1 MLTSKEPI
9 RLWIDTDTSGL
20 FWSGLDCDDDLAVLA
35 ALSLHKRQ
43 ILHLDGI
50 SICGG
55 NAPLSHTWQDI
66 HALWEHADG
75 FQITN
80 VQPVKGYGW
89 RSMQVA
95 VGWLRWY
102 NKIRQDGMDSEDAST
117 AIIERSRDKSLDP
130 AHILMLG
137 PPTNLAK
144 AIDSGLLDQA
154 GVSHVYLMGGELTQ
168 QTLDLN
174 FRTDRASART
184 IIESNIPTTIIPIQT
199 CAQTIVTKS
208 YLERLD
214 CPSMAACAIL
224 PKMNQQIKLMPRFV
238 NQAVKKRCSLGEDYG
253 PWIVLLSS
261 PSKTTTMPPNE
272 ETLLTAARR
281 PSVVMIQQE
290 EQIQVPAG
298 FNLLRK
304 MMEWAPLWCFLLIDN
319 VTYAYTAAFG
329 VAAFD
334 MLFLSFVQY
343 KMGKLQECESLKVL
357 IVLSLR
363 SNTHNTFRTRA
374 KTFGCYFSLCVR
386 IANNSGMDLPGKCR
400 DDRIIF
406 RHRSKHWAGA
416 WFLYFMAT
424 WTPGRKRISSG

>member
-1 MLTSKEPI
+1 MLTSNEPI

-80 VQPVKGYGW
+80 VQPVKGYGR

-253 PWIVLLSS
+253 PWMPSPNLDKGFIPWDLVALLAITHEEEFLKWKYHGVSIPTCDDHIGEPCNSTMIVSEDLGETFDGRDWSGVVRIPHKVRNEEQLLDLMFALLNEVPAISVHPPAMFWGFYGEILLSICLCITIVLIRYM
-261 PSKTTTMPPNE
+261 K
-272 ETLLTAARR
+272 
-281 PSVVMIQQE
+281 
-290 EQIQVPAG
+290 
-298 FNLLRK
+298 
-304 MMEWAPLWCFLLIDN
+304 
-319 VTYAYTAAFG
+319 
-329 VAAFD
+329 
-334 MLFLSFVQY
+334 
-343 KMGKLQECESLKVL
+343 KV
-357 IVLSLR
+357 
-363 SNTHNTFRTRA
+363 
-374 KTFGCYFSLCVR
+374 
-386 IANNSGMDLPGKCR
+386 
-400 DDRIIF
+400 
-406 RHRSKHWAGA
+406 
-416 WFLYFMAT
+416 
-424 WTPGRKRISSG
+424 

>member
-1 MLTSKEPI
+1 MLTSKEEPI

-35 ALSLHKRQ
+35 ALALHKRQ
-43 ILHLDGI
+43 TISLDGI

-66 HALWEHADG
+66 HALWEHAGG

-102 NKIRQDGMDSEDAST
+102 NRIRQDGMDSEDAST

-137 PPTNLAK
+137 PPTNLAR

-154 GVSHVYLMGGELTQ
+154 GISHVYLMGGDLTQ
-168 QTLDLN
+168 QILDLN

-199 CAQTIVTKS
+199 CAQTIVTES

-214 CPSMAACAIL
+214 CPSVAACAIL
-224 PKMNQQIKLMPRFV
+224 PKMKQQIKLMPRFV
-238 NQAVKKRCSLGEDYG
+238 NQAVKKRCHSLGAGDG
-253 PWIVLLSS
+253 PWVPSPNLDKGFIPWDLVALLAITHEEEFLKWTYHRVSIPPCDDHIGEPCNSTMVVSEDLGESFDSRDWSGVVRIPHKVRNEEKLLDLMFALLNEVPATSTQPPAMFWGFYGEILLSICLCITIVLVRY
-261 PSKTTTMPPNE
+261 
-272 ETLLTAARR
+272 TL
-281 PSVVMIQQE
+281 
-290 EQIQVPAG
+290 
-298 FNLLRK
+298 
-304 MMEWAPLWCFLLIDN
+304 
-319 VTYAYTAAFG
+319 
-329 VAAFD
+329 
-334 MLFLSFVQY
+334 
-343 KMGKLQECESLKVL
+343 
-357 IVLSLR
+357 
-363 SNTHNTFRTRA
+363 
-374 KTFGCYFSLCVR
+374 
-386 IANNSGMDLPGKCR
+386 
-400 DDRIIF
+400 
-406 RHRSKHWAGA
+406 
-416 WFLYFMAT
+416 
-424 WTPGRKRISSG
+424 